1 MSALKR
7 PNVFRWH
14 SFSFHWKAFTEAFI
28 ALWIR
33 ASCPSPCWSL
43 AYEIQWGT
51 LFICQCQAYACLL
64 QFQTSTTSFLVFSTA
79 WLPSDQISGSVLIC
93 ELLTSLPGDG
103 RPLFFTNKQGF
114 LISLFPGMGICS
126 PGPGYRHR
134 TGEPSSS
141 ALILEVV
148 KGFDGGP
155 HPYSRGY
162 WQLSIKAW
170 QPSIKACI

>member
-33 ASCPSPCWSL
+33 ASCLVGIWNSMRNSVHLPVPGLRLPVAVPDFNYFLSSLFHGMTSKWPDIRKCTHLWVVDFPSW
-43 AYEIQWGT
+43 
-51 LFICQCQAYACLL
+51 
-64 QFQTSTTSFLVFSTA
+64 
-79 WLPSDQISGSVLIC
+79 
-93 ELLTSLPGDG
+93 DG